1 MECLISGLGNYVLS
15 PSFAKWY
22 WKKYIPIPG
31 TIMKG
36 IVVPEVSYQL
46 LLLLYLLSFIVD
58 SNSFNSCKV

>member
-1 MECLISGLGNYVLS
+1 MYYLQALQSDIE
-15 PSFAKWY
+15 
-22 WKKYIPIPG
+22 KKFIPIPG

-36 IVVPEVSYQL
+36 IVVPEVSFQ

>member
-1 MECLISGLGNYVLS
+1 MEYLIAGFGNYILS
-15 PSFAKWY
+15 PSDIE
-22 WKKYIPIPG
+22 KKFIPIPG

-36 IVVPEVSYQL
+36 IVPEVNFK